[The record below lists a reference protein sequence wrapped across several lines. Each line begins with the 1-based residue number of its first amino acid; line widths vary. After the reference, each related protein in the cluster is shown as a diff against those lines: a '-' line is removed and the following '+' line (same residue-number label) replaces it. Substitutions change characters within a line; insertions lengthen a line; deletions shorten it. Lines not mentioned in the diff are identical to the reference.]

1 MFVLDTNIL
10 IYFFKGIGRVAERML
25 AVPPREIAL
34 PSIVVYEIEVG
45 IAKSLDPRQR
55 RDQFREFLNIV
66 NVLPFSMPEAKCA
79 AEIRADLE
87 SRSEPI
93 GPHDV
98 LIAGTALANNATMV
112 THNTSEFSRIKG
124 LSVIDWF

>member
-1 MFVLDTNIL
+1 M
-10 IYFFKGIGRVAERML
+10 GRVSERML

-45 IAKSLDPRQR
+45 IAKSRDPRQR

-79 AEIRADLE
+79 AGIRADLE
-87 SRSEPI
+87 SRGEPI
-93 GPHDV
+93 GPHDI
-98 LIAGTALANNATMV
+98 LIAGAAVANNATMV
-112 THNTSEFSRIKG
+112 THNTAEFSRIKG